1 MNNKKKLLVL
11 AGIGAVLGYRA
22 WKGLGAFNK
31 IRFKQQRNALLSYVD
46 THYPGAHIGDIVPF
60 EDGWNCSIHHNNK
73 NIIIH
78 IISNSDDGFI
88 FNSTE
93 V

>member
-1 MNNKKKLLVL
+1 MAKI
-11 AGIGAVLGYRA
+11 IGASLPNMPWQDKPKDCQDPMWRYEKNPIVTRHNL
-22 WKGLGAFNK
+22 KGARSIFNS
-31 IRFKQQRNALLSYVD
+31 AV
-46 THYPGAHIGDIVPF
+46 VPF

>member
-1 MNNKKKLLVL
+1 MNNKKKLFLL
-11 AGIGAVLGYRA
+11 AGIGAIVGYRA

-31 IRFKQQRNALLSYVD
+31 VRFKKQRDALLSYVD
-46 THYPGAHIGDIVPF
+46 THYPGAYIGDVVPF
-60 EDGWNCSIHHNNK
+60 EDGWNCSIRYNSQ

-78 IISNSDDGFI
+78 IIPNTDDGFI
-88 FNSTE
+88 FSSTE

>member
-1 MNNKKKLLVL
+1 MNNKKKLFVL
-11 AGIGAVLGYRA
+11 AGLSAIIGYRA
-22 WKGLGAFNK
+22 IKGLGAFNK
-31 IRFKQQRNALLSYVD
+31 IRFKKQRNALLSYID
-46 THYPGAHIGDIVPF
+46 THYPGAVIGDVVPF
-60 EDGWNCSIHHNNK
+60 GDGWNCNISYNGQ

-78 IISNSDDGFI
+78 IIANGDDGFI